1 MTKDYSTQDIWTI
14 IGTGIGGK
22 GLAAQLGID
31 GLRLRVHDV
40 VDAEVAGIRAAGGI
54 HVEGR
59 DVDFAPV
66 EMATTDLAEAVRG
79 ASVLLVSVHG
89 HDHPGLARQLAPL
102 LEDGQTVVLIQGHF
116 AGALVFRSALDRAGC
131 RAAVDVA
138 EMDGYPYLLRVKSPD
153 RVLLTTRKK
162 TWQLA
167 AMPSSRTQAVM
178 DRIGPAFPGM
188 IAAQTILKTAFLD
201 LGGIFHVG
209 GMVTNVGNVEG
220 PGAYNFYEANMVP
233 SVCNLLEAMD
243 ADRVAVAKAFG
254 VEVADV
260 KTWLAE
266 TYGYADMTLHEGLQK
281 MAHTHY
287 AYAPAPK
294 SITHRYL
301 VQDVSCVAVPIAA
314 FAKVAGLPSV
324 ATDAAID
331 MANLLARRDFR
342 AEGRSL
348 DNLGLAGKSVDEIV
362 AFVSR

>member
-1 MTKDYSTQDIWTI
+1 MTKDIWTI

-66 EMATTDLAEAVRG
+66 EMATTDLAAAVRG
-79 ASVLLVSVHG
+79 ASVLLVSIHG
-89 HDHPGLARQLAPL
+89 NDHPGLARQLAPL
-102 LEDGQTVVLIQGHF
+102 LEDGQTIVLIQGHF

-153 RVLLTTRKK
+153 RVLLTTKK
-162 TWQLA
+162 KVWQLA
-167 AMPSSRTQAVM
+167 AMPASRIQAVM
-178 DRIGPAFPGM
+178 DRIGFAFPGM
-188 IAAQTILKTAFLD
+188 IAAETILKTAFLD
-201 LGGIFHVG
+201 LGGIFHAG
-209 GMVTNVGNVEG
+209 GMITNVGRVEG

-233 SVCNLLEAMD
+233 SVCNFLEAMD

-260 KTWLAE
+260 KTWLAD

-294 SITHRYL
+294 VITHRYL
-301 VQDVSCVAVPIAA
+301 VQEVSCIAVPIAA
-314 FAKVAGLPSV
+314 FAKVAGVPSV
-324 ATDAAID
+324 ATDTAIE
-331 MANLLARRDFR
+331 MANLLTGRDFR

-348 DNLGLAGKSVDEIV
+348 DNLGIAGMSVGEIV